1 MFYNNNK
8 HMIQSERGLL
18 RLSKNYYERNT
29 KEENEKY
36 RQRLNHILSQIH
48 STEILRY
55 YYTFIVEKEKIRG
68 NVYKEE

>member
-1 MFYNNNK
+1 MFYNDNK
-8 HMIQSERGLL
+8 HMIQGERGLL

-36 RQRLNHILSQIH
+36 RERLNHILSQIH
-48 STEILRY
+48 NTEILRY
-55 YYTFIVEKEKIRG
+55 YYTFIVEKERIRG